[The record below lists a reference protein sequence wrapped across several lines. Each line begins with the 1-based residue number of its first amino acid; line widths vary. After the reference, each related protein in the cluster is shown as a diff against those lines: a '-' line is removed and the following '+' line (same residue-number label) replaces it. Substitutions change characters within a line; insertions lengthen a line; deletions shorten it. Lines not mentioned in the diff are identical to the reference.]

1 MEIWIRNLQKHIPL
15 DLRRIR
21 KSAQRI
27 LANLALPDA
36 ELSILLV
43 DDAQIQDLNQRYLN
57 RNKPTNVLAF
67 SMKEGEFST
76 LHPQLLGDLV
86 ISVETARRQSDRFRL
101 NKMEMITLL
110 MVHGVLHLVGY
121 EHERT
126 RKGAREMT
134 IKQKELFR
142 RAIKKRIM

>member
-43 DDAQIQDLNQRYLN
+43 DDAQIQDLNRRYLN

-134 IKQKELFR
+134 IKQKELFHCIVHR
-142 RAIKKRIM
+142 G

>member
-1 MEIWIRNLQKHIPL
+1 MEIWIRNLQKHTPL

-21 KSAQRI
+21 RSAQRI
-27 LANLALPDA
+27 LAYLALPDA

-43 DDAQIQDLNQRYLN
+43 DDAQIQDLNQHYLN

-86 ISVETARRQSDRFRL
+86 ISVETARRQSYRFRL

-110 MVHGVLHLVGY
+110 MVHGILHLVGY
-121 EHERT
+121 EHEHT
-126 RKGAREMT
+126 IKGAHEMT
-134 IKQKELFR
+134 IKQNELFR
-142 RAIKKRIM
+142 YVVHRS